1 MFGRAVLAGVL
12 AAAAASPALAQSW
25 GFGGGIGR
33 GPPPVYYY
41 DEAPYYD
48 EDGYDEDGPVAVAP
62 RPRYFASP
70 DSVFDMLEDEGF
82 RELSPMAERGPFYRL
97 NAVSP
102 EGDLVALE
110 ISVRSGEIEREVI
123 LQPRRRIV
131 RVPAPERVIAPPPP
145 PAASVAPQAAPAP
158 MRERL
163 RPSPEEQS
171 QDDRDPLVVY

>member
-1 MFGRAVLAGVL
+1 VFAGVL
-12 AAAAASPALAQSW
+12 VAAAASPALAQSW
-25 GFGGGIGR
+25 GFG
-33 GPPPVYYY
+33 
-41 DEAPYYD
+41 EAPYYD
-48 EDGYDEDGPVAVAP
+48 GAPDYYEDGPVVVAP